1 MFIGP
6 DNPAV
11 PHTPDAIPGT
21 ERPPKPQAAVS
32 AETSAAEP
40 ALPVGSGLASGP
52 PVAPLE
58 APPEAVPA
66 PDDAGAGEVHWLEAE
81 GRGRAGLEL
90 AAPDVPP
97 FSAAGEEAEPE
108 DVGAGAGAAVPD
120 GEPVGDGAG
129 GVTEGAVGVGVG
141 VAVAVAVAVAVGEG
155 DGDRIGDSVGAGVSD
170 GSGSAV
176 SPAAAQASRS
186 ATPETLALSPV
197 VAEVPLSG
205 PTGRSG
211 VRALDAGTPA
221 DMTST
226 APSATAAVPR
236 RRPPWKPVSVRKL
249 SDF

>member
-6 DNPAV
+6 DNPAE
-11 PHTPDAIPGT
+11 PHIPDAIPGT
-21 ERPPKPQAAVS
+21 ERPPKPPAAVS

-40 ALPVGSGLASGP
+40 ALPDGSGTAAGA

-66 PDDAGAGEVHWLEAE
+66 PDDAGAEEVHWLEAE
-81 GRGRAGLEL
+81 GRGRAGPEP

-97 FSAAGEEAEPE
+97 CSAAGEEAVPE
-108 DVGAGAGAAVPD
+108 GAGAAVPD

-176 SPAAAQASRS
+176 SAAAAQASRS

-205 PTGRSG
+205 TTGRSG

-226 APSATAAVPR
+226 APSAAAAVPR

>member
-6 DNPAV
+6 DNPAE

-40 ALPVGSGLASGP
+40 ALPDGAGP
-52 PVAPLE
+52 AAGPTVPPLE
-58 APPEAVPA
+58 AAPEAAPG

-81 GRGRAGLEL
+81 GRGRAWPEP
-90 AAPDVPP
+90 AVPDVLPV
-97 FSAAGEEAEPE
+97 SAAGEEAEPE
-108 DVGAGAGAAVPD
+108 GAGAGAAVPD

-129 GVTEGAVGVGVG
+129 GVTEGAVGVGLG
-141 VAVAVAVAVAVGEG
+141 VEVAVAVAVAVGVGEG
-155 DGDRIGDSVGAGVSD
+155 DGDCNGDSVGAGVSD

-176 SPAAAQASRS
+176 SAAAAQASRS

-226 APSATAAVPR
+226 APSAAAAVPR